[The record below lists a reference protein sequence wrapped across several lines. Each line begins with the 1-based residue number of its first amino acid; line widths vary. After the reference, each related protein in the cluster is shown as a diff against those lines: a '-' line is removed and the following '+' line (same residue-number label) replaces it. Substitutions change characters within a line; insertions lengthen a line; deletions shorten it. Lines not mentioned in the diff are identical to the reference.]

1 MSQMVKQITR
11 LYDMAD
17 LPKIYGSKGGSQKTH
32 TPVEQEDNL
41 ISLNK
46 IKVLLAVA
54 DGEVDSSFSLKDL
67 YLADVPVQNADNSFN
82 YEGVSAQFRPG
93 TQSQNY
99 IAGLDGAS
107 SEFQV
112 SREINNDTPYI
123 ISVTNNQLSAIR
135 VKLFWPRLVKQESNG
150 DLNGTTCE
158 YAIDLSVNGGAYTQY
173 TRGVANGK
181 TTTGYDRS
189 IRVNLPAEF
198 SSALVRI
205 RKITPDSTSST
216 LVNGMQITT
225 YQEVIDAKFRYP
237 LTALVYVEFSSDL
250 FPNGIPT
257 IAIKKKWKLIR
268 VPTNY
273 NPETRQ
279 YSGTWDGTF
288 KMAWSNNPAWV
299 LYDLV
304 VSQRYGLDQRELGV
318 EIDKWGLYE
327 AAQFCDQMVP
337 DGKGGLEPRYLC
349 DVVIQQKVEAYQ
361 LIRDI
366 CSIFRGLTFYDG
378 EKIGIVVDK
387 PRQPSYV
394 FTNDNVVDGL
404 FSRTFSSDKSL
415 YTTANVQF
423 DDEQNNYQ
431 QDIEPVFELEA
442 TRRFGFN
449 PVDLSAIGCTRRS
462 EANRRGR
469 WLLKTNLRSE
479 TISFTTG
486 LEGMIPMVGDVIAV
500 NDQAWSSN
508 YTLNLSGRIVEASG
522 LQVFVPFAIDA
533 EPGDRILIN
542 KPDGSPEYRTIASV
556 SQDKLTIELNTAF
569 SFNPQPDTVFA
580 IDKQNLALQQYVVT
594 GIQKANTDG
603 DDSFQYNITA
613 VQYDP
618 NKYDEIDYGVNID
631 DRPTSI
637 VDPDRILPPENL
649 RVSSYSKVVQGLSV
663 ETMVIGYDKVQYA
676 KTYNVQWR
684 KNNGNWINVPETAN
698 TEVDIEGIYA
708 GIYDVRVRAVTDQK
722 SVSAWSEI
730 VTVSLTGKI
739 GEPEPLAVITASDD
753 EVFGI
758 RVKWGFGE
766 NSADTAYVELQQVPD
781 NGDGTYSPENA
792 SLLSLVPYPQYE
804 YWHTTLPAGNVRW
817 YRARAID
824 RIGNVSQWTE
834 FVRGMASDDVT
845 AIIGEIKVDIEDSD
859 GYKYLLQN
867 AINSNT
873 DIQNQ
878 AEAIIENALAN
889 DIDVRIMTRENGAR
903 KAEYRQAVNLIADET
918 QARVEA
924 LTQLKAQI
932 DDEIVGQITTI
943 ETALATETEA
953 RATADTALSARLGEN
968 EAALNEKLDTYA
980 TAEGVGVQYGV
991 KLGLKYQ
998 GMEYGAGMSM
1008 ELVGSGGNVRSQFIF
1023 DANRFAISNGISQGS
1038 GQWSLPFVVENNQ
1051 VFIQSAVIQDG
1062 SITNAKIGNAI
1073 QSNNFVANNTGWRLD
1088 KAGTFENNGFTA
1100 GEGRMKQ
1107 TNQTISVADANGR
1120 LRVQIGRLTGTF

>member
-1 MSQMVKQITR
+1 
-11 LYDMAD
+11 MAD
-17 LPKIYGSKGGSQKTH
+17 LPKIYGSKGGSKKPH

-54 DGEVDSSFSLKDL
+54 DGEVDSSFSLKDV
-67 YLADVPVQNADNSFN
+67 YLADVPVQNQDNSFN
-82 YEGVSAQFRPG
+82 YEGVTAEFRPG
-93 TQSQNY
+93 TQSQDY
-99 IAGLDGAS
+99 IAGLDGAA
-107 SEFQV
+107 SEIQV

-123 ISVTNNQLSAIR
+123 IAVNNSQLSAIR
-135 VKLFWPRLVKQESNG
+135 VKLFWPRLVKQEENG

-158 YAIDLSVNGGAYTQY
+158 YAIDLSVNGSAYTEY

-198 SSALVRI
+198 SSALVRV
-205 RKITPDSTSST
+205 RKLTPDSTSST

-273 NPETRQ
+273 NPETRT
-279 YSGTWDGTF
+279 YNGTWNGTF
-288 KMAWSNNPAWV
+288 KMAWSDNPAWV

-337 DGKGGLEPRYLC
+337 DGKGGLEPRYTC
-349 DVVIQQKVEAYQ
+349 NVVIQQKVEAYQ

-378 EKIGIVVDK
+378 EQIGIVVDR

-404 FSRTFSSDKSL
+404 FNRTFSSDKSL

-423 DDEQNNYQ
+423 DDVENNYQ
-431 QDIEPVFELEA
+431 QDVEPVFDLEA
-442 TRRFGFN
+442 TRRFGYN
-449 PVDLSAIGCTRRS
+449 PVDLTAIGCVRRS

-479 TISFTTG
+479 TVTFTTG
-486 LEGMIPMVGDVIAV
+486 LEGMIPMIGDVIAV

-508 YTLNLSGRIVEASG
+508 YTLNLSGRIVEATG

-533 EPGDRILIN
+533 DPGDRILIN

-556 SQDKLTIELNTAF
+556 SADKLTLELNTAF
-569 SFNPQPDTVFA
+569 SFTPQPDTVFA

-603 DDSFQYNITA
+603 EDSFQYSITA

-637 VDPDRILPPENL
+637 VDPDRILPPENIT
-649 RVSSYSKVVQGLSV
+649 VTSYSKVVQGLSV

-722 SVSAWSEI
+722 SVSAWSDI
-730 VTVSLTGKI
+730 TTVSLTGKI
-739 GEPEPLAVITASDD
+739 GEPSAPPVITASDD

-758 RVKWGFGE
+758 RVKWGFP
-766 NSADTAYVELQQVPD
+766 NDSADTAYTELQQVPD
-781 NGDGTYSPENA
+781 NGDGTYTPENA
-792 SLLSLVPYPQYE
+792 SLLTLVPYPQYE

-817 YRARAID
+817 YRARIID
-824 RIGNVSQWTE
+824 RIGNVSPWTD
-834 FVRGMASDDVT
+834 FVRGMASDDVS
-845 AIIGEIKVDIEDSD
+845 AIIGDIKVDIENSD

-867 AINSNT
+867 AIDANT

-889 DIDVRIMTRENGAR
+889 DTDVRVMKRENGAR
-903 KAEYRQAVNLIADET
+903 KAEYRQAVSLIADET
-918 QARVEA
+918 QARVDA

-953 RATADTALSARLGEN
+953 RATADTQLSARLGDN
-968 EAALNEKLDTYA
+968 EAALNQKLDSYA
-980 TAEGVGVQYGV
+980 TVEGVGVQYGV
-991 KLGLKYQ
+991 KLGLKYN
-998 GMEYGAGMSM
+998 GVEYGAGMSM
-1008 ELVGSGGNVRSQFIF
+1008 ELTGSGGNVRSQFIF
-1023 DANRFAISNGISQGS
+1023 DANRFAISNGISSGS
-1038 GQWSLPFVVENNQ
+1038 GQWSLPFVVENSQ

-1062 SITNAKIGNAI
+1062 SITNAKIGDAI
-1073 QSNNFVANNTGWRLD
+1073 QSNNFVAGSTGWRISKSGGAEIRGKLYAD
-1088 KAGTFENNGFTA
+1088 SGQFAFNGTNNTVVINGNGITVNLPNGGRVVVGTF
-1100 GEGRMKQ
+1100 
-1107 TNQTISVADANGR
+1107 
-1120 LRVQIGRLTGTF
+1120 

>member
-1 MSQMVKQITR
+1 
-11 LYDMAD
+11 MAD
-17 LPKIYGSKGGSQKTH
+17 LPKIYGSKGGSKKPH
-32 TPVEQEDNL
+32 APVEQEDNL

-54 DGEVDSSFSLKDL
+54 DGEVDSSFSLKDV
-67 YLADVPVQNADNSFN
+67 YLADVPVQNQDNSFN
-82 YEGVSAQFRPG
+82 YEGVTAEFRPG
-93 TQSQNY
+93 TQSQDY
-99 IAGLDGAS
+99 IAGLDGAA
-107 SEFQV
+107 SEIQV

-123 ISVTNNQLSAIR
+123 IAVNNSQLSAIR
-135 VKLFWPRLVKQESNG
+135 VKLFWPRLVKQEENG

-158 YAIDLSVNGGAYTQY
+158 YAIDLSVNGSAYTEY

-205 RKITPDSTSST
+205 RKLTPDSTSST

-273 NPETRQ
+273 NPETRT
-279 YSGTWDGTF
+279 YSGTWNGTF
-288 KMAWSNNPAWV
+288 KMAWSDNPAWV

-337 DGKGGLEPRYLC
+337 DGKGGMEPRYTC
-349 DVVIQQKVEAYQ
+349 NVVIQQKVEAYQ

-378 EKIGIVVDK
+378 EKIGIVVDR

-404 FSRTFSSDKSL
+404 FNRTFSSDKSL

-423 DDEQNNYQ
+423 DDVENNYQ
-431 QDIEPVFELEA
+431 QDVEPVFDLEA
-442 TRRFGFN
+442 TRRFGYN
-449 PVDLSAIGCTRRS
+449 PVDITAIGCVRRS

-479 TISFTTG
+479 TVTFTTG
-486 LEGMIPMVGDVIAV
+486 LEGMIPMIGDVIAV

-508 YTLNLSGRIVEASG
+508 YTLNLSGRIVEATG

-533 EPGDRILIN
+533 DPGDRILIN

-556 SQDKLTIELNTAF
+556 SADKLTLELNTAF
-569 SFNPQPDTVFA
+569 SFTPQPDTVFA

-603 DDSFQYNITA
+603 EDSFQYSITA

-637 VDPDRILPPENL
+637 VDPDRILPPENITAT
-649 RVSSYSKVVQGLSV
+649 SYSKVVQGLSV

-722 SVSAWSEI
+722 SVSAWSDI
-730 VTVSLTGKI
+730 TTVSLTGKI
-739 GEPEPLAVITASDD
+739 GEPSAPPVITASDD

-758 RVKWGFGE
+758 RVKWGFP
-766 NSADTAYVELQQVPD
+766 NDSADTAYTELQQVPD
-781 NGDGTYSPENA
+781 NGDGTYTPENA
-792 SLLSLVPYPQYE
+792 SLLTLVPYPQYE

-817 YRARAID
+817 YRARIID
-824 RIGNVSQWTE
+824 RIGNVSPWTD
-834 FVRGMASDDVT
+834 FVRGMASDDVS
-845 AIIGEIKVDIEDSD
+845 AIIGDIKVDIENSD

-867 AINSNT
+867 AIDANT

-889 DIDVRIMTRENGAR
+889 DTDVRVMKRENGAR
-903 KAEYRQAVNLIADET
+903 KAEYRQAVSLIADET
-918 QARVEA
+918 QARVDA

-953 RATADTALSARLGEN
+953 RATADTQLSARLGDN
-968 EAALNEKLDTYA
+968 EAALNQKLDSYA
-980 TAEGVGVQYGV
+980 TVEGVGVQYGV
-991 KLGLKYQ
+991 KLGLKYN
-998 GMEYGAGMSM
+998 GVEYGAGMSM
-1008 ELVGSGGNVRSQFIF
+1008 ELTGSGGNVRSQFIF
-1023 DANRFAISNGISQGS
+1023 DANRFAISNGISSGS
-1038 GQWSLPFVVENNQ
+1038 GQWSLPFVVDNNQ

-1062 SITNAKIGNAI
+1062 SITNAKIGNRI
-1073 QSNNFVANNTGWRLD
+1073 QSNNYVQGSQGWAIDKTGFAELSNATVRGSLYANNGNF
-1088 KAGTFENNGFTA
+1088 AFNGTSNT
-1100 GEGRMKQ
+1100 
-1107 TNQTISVADANGR
+1107 
-1120 LRVQIGRLTGTF
+1120 VQINGNGITVNLPGGGRVVVGVWS